1 MGVALR
7 SIEEEVADAGAG
19 DVLMFWSHIGEED
32 TGGDLGA
39 GPVESGLAEVVF
51 AEVGKAKE
59 PEDGFGEAG
68 EDAEPGAEGGW
79 FDLGGPG

>member
-7 SIEEEVADAGAG
+7 SIEEEVAHAGAG

-39 GPVESGLAEVVF
+39 GPVESGLAEVGF

-59 PEDGFGEAG
+59 PEDGFGETG
-68 EDAEPGAEGGW
+68 EDAKPGAEGGW